1 LDENE
6 GLALKSTVKGIVIKI
21 DNSLDK
27 REKEIIIKEKTFY
40 KEITTMNNKTASM
53 IRDYGMS
60 RVFDGMDF
68 SELVKI
74 DSGKFVFP
82 VNTDDGDFWCEVDF
96 VAKKEDYTPDYDV
109 KKYAEKLANAEARE
123 KDKAQKRA
131 EKSKTAK
138 KN

>member
-1 LDENE
+1 
-6 GLALKSTVKGIVIKI
+6 
-21 DNSLDK
+21 
-27 REKEIIIKEKTFY
+27 
-40 KEITTMNNKTASM
+40 MNNKTASM

-60 RVFDGMDF
+60 RVFDGMEF

-82 VNTDDGDFWCEVDF
+82 VDTDEGMFWCEVDF

-123 KDKAQKRA
+123 KDKQAKRA
-131 EKSKTAK
+131 EKSKTVK

>member
-1 LDENE
+1 
-6 GLALKSTVKGIVIKI
+6 
-21 DNSLDK
+21 
-27 REKEIIIKEKTFY
+27 
-40 KEITTMNNKTASM
+40 MNNKTASM
-53 IRDYGMS
+53 IRDYGMA